1 MPTKTRE
8 TGPHRGQM
16 VCRRRCET
24 VTSVVPKIQEATMA
38 SKSARYTA
46 KLKAKK
52 AKERLRKAGRLV
64 KRKAGGR
71 LVKRLRKS

>member
-1 MPTKTRE
+1 
-8 TGPHRGQM
+8 
-16 VCRRRCET
+16 
-24 VTSVVPKIQEATMA
+24 MA